1 MKLLE
6 KFIYSSVAFLV
17 VYVIF
22 SVGLRVWHI
31 TSDYT
36 SHMIGGILATVV
48 GVGMFMYLLIK
59 K

>member
-6 KFIYSSVAFLV
+6 KFIYSGIAFLV
-17 VYVIF
+17 VYVII
-22 SVGLRVWHI
+22 SVGLRLWHI
-31 TSDYT
+31 TEDYT
-36 SHMIGGILATVV
+36 SHMIGGIAATVV

>member
-6 KFIYSSVAFLV
+6 KFIYSGVTFLVFYVIISVA
-17 VYVIF
+17 
-22 SVGLRVWHI
+22 LRVMKL

-36 SHMIGGILATVV
+36 SHMIGGIVATVFGV
-48 GVGMFMYLLIK
+48 GVFMYLIIK